1 MKDLSQIAYSVGRDF
16 WKTPN
21 HYIHTPCHL
30 GLVEMLPNP
39 SGVSS
44 FKVVTKEA
52 QIVMHCDSL
61 NELGV
66 CLQIL
71 SDSSLTERECA
82 EAFYIYKQ
90 RVIKSDLNY

>member
-1 MKDLSQIAYSVGRDF
+1 MKDLSQIAHSVGRDF
-16 WKTPN
+16 WQTPH
-21 HYIHTPCHL
+21 HYIYTPSNL
-30 GLVEMLPNP
+30 GMVHMMPDT

-90 RVIKSDLNY
+90 RVIKGDLNY